1 MQNWKSFSQNSV
13 VECVMGKLLCACE
26 VEGTCSLIIVGP
38 NDWLCRVELED
49 AQKTAFMKWVTSLPH
64 VGAILLADVA
74 VFGARITFKKDDSGL
89 LSAAAM
95 AGADVRFKAASFARL
110 AVPCPFRVLASMTPE
125 EYRPTSFNWVHYL
138 IVRVGAWTEE
148 SLQASTTTAK
158 PKYGAKESYEKVRM
172 RFQTDGLPTIIMYTT
187 RVFTK
192 AQILALEHQV
202 VRAPQSPQ
210 RRLGELHSQHHRHS
224 DCRHPPSLA
233 GRSRTSVGCRDA
245 IVLRRP
251 DEVRLGWDPG
261 HRSSSATR
269 HGPSDFND
277 LRPVRRNRESQ

>member
-1 MQNWKSFSQNSV
+1 
-13 VECVMGKLLCACE
+13 MGKLLCACE

-125 EYRPTSFNWVHYL
+125 AYRPTSFNWVHYL
-138 IVRVGAWTEE
+138 GWEPGLR
-148 SLQASTTTAK
+148 SPFK
-158 PKYGAKESYEKVRM
+158 P
-172 RFQTDGLPTIIMYTT
+172 L
-187 RVFTK
+187 
-192 AQILALEHQV
+192 
-202 VRAPQSPQ
+202 Q
-210 RRLGELHSQHHRHS
+210 RRRSPSTEPKSHTRRSGCASRRTVYLPSSCTLHESS
-224 DCRHPPSLA
+224 P
-233 GRSRTSVGCRDA
+233 
-245 IVLRRP
+245 RRKF
-251 DEVRLGWDPG
+251 LL
-261 HRSSSATR
+261 SSIK
-269 HGPSDFND
+269 
-277 LRPVRRNRESQ
+277 L